1 MNVHEPESNVTGVS
15 VEIESLG
22 ELVDG
27 EFVDDEPVTITT
39 PRTGRLVSW
48 WLRSPRVPLWL
59 KDRAQARQAGK
70 DAAVAVLRSPWRY
83 LGPVVRG
90 LVAAARWWRRWVTVR
105 DYREAAEL
113 SEKLA
118 DKFVEIRA
126 LTLFRWKVTGAVGG
140 GGAVAV
146 AVLDLVYGGRVLW
159 IFGAVVS
166 LALAVLGRRK
176 DGSPGR
182 KAVLAGP
189 RTLTWTM
196 DPQVLVDAF
205 RDAKLIGKDE
215 TLRLVERATRVGDGW
230 AITVDLPATRKATD
244 VIKNREALASAL
256 AVDELQLSVERV
268 RGNGGHAGRVAM
280 WVADADPY
288 ATPPLRTP
296 LLGVGQWDAWR
307 PVPFGRDARDRRV
320 DLPLVWTSLLIG
332 AIPRQGKTMAAR
344 LAAAG
349 LILDPHTRLYVA
361 DFKAGKDWDAAAGV
375 AHRFMSGDE
384 AEHVLALVGWLVELV
399 GEVQGRYR
407 RMRELDNET
416 CPESKVTPAMSR
428 DAVLN
433 MPITAVF
440 LDEVQVPLEDRTPV
454 RVEGKKLTAGEYVGE
469 LLTWLAKKGPA
480 AGIVLVLATQ
490 RPDSKTIPSGLRAV
504 LGSRFA
510 LRVMDWRDSNIVLGE
525 QMNTRGYDSSRLLAS
540 HKGVGIL
547 RPDGETQAGAE
558 VLALTVRTYYMP
570 NEDWHTICERGRELR
585 QTAGRLTGHAAGQDT
600 APVVD
605 HATAVRA
612 IGAGHPFEA
621 EPAAVDLPEP
631 LASVVDYLGD
641 DLDEREFVPTV
652 ELVEALSVELTTF
665 ARQMSELGC
674 RTVRTRV
681 VNEDGTFGRFRGYAT
696 ADLRAA
702 IDEIS
707 SAGDAR
713 RDLP

>member
-1 MNVHEPESNVTGVS
+1 MNENAMPVPAESREVMDVGPVYDA
-15 VEIESLG
+15 
-22 ELVDG
+22 ELVD
-27 EFVDDEPVTITT
+27 ESQPFYSQ
-39 PRTGRLVSW
+39 PRLGRFWSW
-48 WLRSPRVPLWL
+48 WLRSPRVPVWL
-59 KDRAQARQAGK
+59 KDRGQARQAVK
-70 DAAVAVLRSPWRY
+70 DAVVAVGRSPWRY
-83 LGPVVRG
+83 LRAVVRG
-90 LVAAARWWRRWVTVR
+90 LVAAVRWWRRWVTVR
-105 DYREAAEL
+105 DYREAAES

-118 DKFVEIRA
+118 DKFTEIRA
-126 LTLFRWKVTGAVGG
+126 LTLFRWKVTGALTVATMVALALVELLY
-140 GGAVAV
+140 GARGLWSA
-146 AVLDLVYGGRVLW
+146 AVL
-159 IFGAVVS
+159 VS
-166 LALAVLGRRK
+166 LALAVLGRRR

-205 RDAKLIGKDE
+205 RDAKLVGKDE

-230 AITVDLPATRKATD
+230 AITVDLPATRKAAD

-256 AVDELQLSVERV
+256 AVDEVQLIVERV
-268 RGNGGHAGRVAM
+268 RGNGGHAGRVSM

-296 LLGVGQWDAWR
+296 LLAVARWDAWR
-307 PVPFGRDARDRRV
+307 PVPFGRDARDRKI
-320 DLPLVWTSLLIG
+320 DLPLVWTSLLVG
-332 AIPRQGKTMAAR
+332 AIPRQGKTFAAR

-361 DFKAGKDWDAAAGV
+361 DFKAGKDWDAAAKV

-384 AEHVLALVGWLVELV
+384 TSHVLALVGWLVELV

-407 RMRELDNET
+407 RMRDLDDT
-416 CPESKVTPAMSR
+416 ICPESKITPAMSR
-428 DAVLN
+428 DTALN

-454 RVEGKKLTAGEYVGE
+454 EVEGKKLTAGEYVGE

-547 RPDGETQAGAE
+547 RPDGETQAGAD

-570 NEDWHTICERGRELR
+570 NEDWHELCRRGRALR
-585 QTAGRLTGHAAGQDT
+585 EAAGTLTGHAAGQDT
-600 APVVD
+600 APELD
-605 HATAVRA
+605 HVSVVRA
-612 IGAGHPFEA
+612 IGTGQRPA
-621 EPAAVDLPEP
+621 ELRPVLPEP
-631 LASVVDYLGD
+631 LASVVAYLGE
-641 DLDEREFVPTV
+641 DLDEREFIPTA
-652 ELVEALSVELTTF
+652 ELVEALDVEPNSF
-665 ARQMSELGC
+665 GRAMADLGC
-674 RTVRTRV
+674 PSTRDRITG
-681 VNEDGTFGRFRGYAT
+681 EDGQPRRVRGYHT
-696 ADLRAA
+696 ASIRAA
-702 IDEIS
+702 IT
-707 SAGDAR
+707 R
-713 RDLP
+713 RTEDQS